1 MRYLLIVLL
10 LPLELL
16 SQSISFATVGV
27 QDMSGIDVEVEH
39 YTPGGT
45 TGTITQLTSNIPADR
60 GQASNVVWST
70 ANSDQGNTT
79 ITYPAGYQPQVG
91 STTYSNSTLH
101 ANAWLSFGT
110 STYNGYNSSAS
121 QPNVPTLHFTSVNNG
136 STDNNMSHASWET
149 YTDSYWGDVYRL
161 RYEGSYRYN
170 VQGINT
176 KIDIY
181 FIKNTPTKILI
192 VLRQFLADGSNQEQI
207 GVSNGS
213 TWLASNLITNAS
225 YVTGQAWEINTAT
238 TVGTWAS
245 QGTQTTTS
253 SGVVVFSN
261 PNSLSYRVNVDV
273 TKISNTL
280 TESEMNYLMYLRM
293 FPSEIASWDY
303 HTMNFYEPDSA
314 DIVTY
319 SDVFSAYQIYK
330 WGQNF
335 NYTYNN
341 NWVYSQSEK
350 DDIEVNAN
358 NLTYHL
364 KYPKS
369 AVRTF
374 NNLNRFYIVSLGKHR
389 QVKPVNK
396 IQ

>member
-1 MRYLLIVLL
+1 MKKWLLIF
-10 LPLELL
+10 LPF
-16 SQSISFATVGV
+16 FAWGQTITLTPIGNASVN
-27 QDMSGIDVEVEH
+27 SIDVEVEH

-79 ITYPAGYQPQVG
+79 ITYPAGYEPKVG
-91 STTYSNSTLH
+91 STTYTNGTLH

-110 STYNGYNSSAS
+110 STYNSYNSSAS

-181 FIKNTPTKILI
+181 FIKNTPTKILV

-213 TWLASNLITNAS
+213 SWLASNLN
-225 YVTGQAWEINTAT
+225 YKCFLCYRTG
-238 TVGTWAS
+238 
-245 QGTQTTTS
+245 
-253 SGVVVFSN
+253 
-261 PNSLSYRVNVDV
+261 
-273 TKISNTL
+273 
-280 TESEMNYLMYLRM
+280 
-293 FPSEIASWDY
+293 
-303 HTMNFYEPDSA
+303 
-314 DIVTY
+314 
-319 SDVFSAYQIYK
+319 
-330 WGQNF
+330 
-335 NYTYNN
+335 
-341 NWVYSQSEK
+341 
-350 DDIEVNAN
+350 
-358 NLTYHL
+358 
-364 KYPKS
+364 
-369 AVRTF
+369 
-374 NNLNRFYIVSLGKHR
+374 LGD
-389 QVKPVNK
+389 
-396 IQ
+396 